1 MQERIPDL
9 MARNKR
15 FVSLEFF
22 PPRDQAA
29 RERMLEVARRL
40 KALRPLFVSVTCGA
54 GGGGGSNTLEAA
66 TALAAV
72 HGLTVM
78 PHLTCCG
85 LTPERVDNAVA
96 QFQAGGI
103 NNVLALRGDG
113 SDGTGPRP
121 GAPFM
126 HASDLVARIRPRFPD
141 IALGVAA
148 YPEPHL
154 ESPSVEADIEMLKFK
169 LDAGADF
176 GVTQLFFDNR
186 RYFDMVERL
195 AQKGCAKPIIPG
207 VMPLRSMASARR
219 ILSLC
224 GAAIPGNLYAALE
237 AAHAQ
242 GGDEAV
248 QEAGTQYAA
257 RQIKGLLDG
266 GAPGVHLYPLN
277 QSDQALDVARRAGL
291 LTD

>member
-1 MQERIPDL
+1 MQDRIPEL
-9 MARNKR
+9 IARNSR

-22 PPRDQAA
+22 PPRDEAA
-29 RERMLEVARRL
+29 RKRMLDVALEL
-40 KALRPLFVSVTCGA
+40 KPLQPLFVSVTCGA

-66 TALAAV
+66 TALAEV

-85 LTPERVDNAVA
+85 LTPESVDVAIA
-96 QFQAGGI
+96 QFQAVGI

-113 SDGTGPRP
+113 NDGKGPKP

-126 HASDLVARIRPRFPD
+126 HASDLVEHIHPRFPHL
-141 IALGVAA
+141 ALGIAA
-148 YPEPHL
+148 YPEPHF
-154 ESPSVEADIEMLKFK
+154 ESPSVDQDIAMLKLK

-195 AQKGCAKPIIPG
+195 AVKGCTKPIIPG
-207 VMPLRSMASARR
+207 VMPLRTMASARR

-237 AAHAQ
+237 AADAE
-242 GGDEAV
+242 GGDSAV
-248 QEAGTQYAA
+248 QEVGTAYAV
-257 RQIKGLLDG
+257 RQVQGLLDG

-277 QSDQALDVARRAGL
+277 QSEQCLDVARRAGL
-291 LTD
+291 L